1 MSISMGTTSPAT
13 MLLNSNDPGD
23 LIVVVNIIGT
33 RPYRDIST
41 TSNQCSL

>member
-23 LIVVVNIIGT
+23 LIVVVNILT
-33 RPYRDIST
+33 NRPYQDISST
-41 TSNQCSL
+41 ANQCSL